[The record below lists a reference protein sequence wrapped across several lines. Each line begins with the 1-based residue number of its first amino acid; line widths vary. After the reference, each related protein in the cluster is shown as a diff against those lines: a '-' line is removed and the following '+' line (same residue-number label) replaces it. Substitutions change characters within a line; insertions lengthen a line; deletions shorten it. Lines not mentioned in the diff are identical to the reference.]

1 MPSSFAARTS
11 KSMPNPSKNG
21 PKQARG
27 YPLEGPERSKTAQGH
42 PGALQETPR
51 DGQKASPRAS
61 GSALEA
67 LWARLERHLG
77 VQEVTL
83 RGDFEPK
90 MKIDSGNADFL
101 KSMLSPRRE
110 HRFGGPEGPKMQCS
124 TLPCSEMGSRRAQ
137 ERLRGRR
144 KRSRDDQK
152 AIPTVSGN
160 AHDALWARLER
171 H

>member
-1 MPSSFAARTS
+1 MPSHFAVRTS
-11 KSMPNPSKNG
+11 KSMPNPSKVR

-27 YPLEGPERSKTAQGH
+27 YPLEGPERCK
-42 PGALQETPR
+42 TPR

-67 LWARLERHLG
+67 LWARLERDLG

-90 MKIDSGNADFL
+90 MKIDSGSADFL

-110 HRFGGPEGPKMQCS
+110 HRFWGPEGPEIEPRTHPERSCEAK
-124 TLPCSEMGSRRAQ
+124 RAEE
-137 ERLRGRR
+137 ER
-144 KRSRDDQK
+144 KS
-152 AIPTVSGN
+152 A
-160 AHDALWARLER
+160 
-171 H
+171 

>member
-1 MPSSFAARTS
+1 MPSSFAVRTS
-11 KSMPNPSKNG
+11 KSMPTPSRNA

-42 PGALQETPR
+42 PGAPQETPR

-61 GSALEA
+61 GSALET

-110 HRFGGPEGPKMQCS
+110 HRFGGPEGP
-124 TLPCSEMGSRRAQ
+124 EMEPKTHVERSCEAKRAEE
-137 ERLRGRR
+137 ER
-144 KRSRDDQK
+144 KS
-152 AIPTVSGN
+152 A
-160 AHDALWARLER
+160 
-171 H
+171 

>member
-1 MPSSFAARTS
+1 
-11 KSMPNPSKNG
+11 MPNPSKIG
-21 PKQARG
+21 PQQARG
-27 YPLEGPERSKTAQGH
+27 YPQEGPERSKTAQGH

-90 MKIDSGNADFL
+90 MKIDSGIADFL
-101 KSMLSPRRE
+101 ESMLSPAWE
-110 HRFGGPEGPKMQCS
+110 HVFCFFFSMI
-124 TLPCSEMGSRRAQ
+124 L
-137 ERLRGRR
+137 
-144 KRSRDDQK
+144 
-152 AIPTVSGN
+152 
-160 AHDALWARLER
+160 
-171 H
+171 

>member
-1 MPSSFAARTS
+1 
-11 KSMPNPSKNG
+11 MPNPFKNG

-27 YPLEGPERSKTAQGH
+27 YPLEGPDRSKTAQGH

-51 DGQKASPRAS
+51 DGPKASPRAS
-61 GSALEA
+61 GGALEA

-110 HRFGGPEGPKMQCS
+110 HRKWGPEGPKMEPR
-124 TLPCSEMGSRRAQ
+124 T
-137 ERLRGRR
+137 
-144 KRSRDDQK
+144 
-152 AIPTVSGN
+152 
-160 AHDALWARLER
+160 HLER
-171 H
+171 SCEAKRAEEERKSD

>member
-110 HRFGGPEGPKMQCS
+110 HRFWGPEGPKMEPRTHPERSC
-124 TLPCSEMGSRRAQ
+124 EAKRAEE
-137 ERLRGRR
+137 ER
-144 KRSRDDQK
+144 KS
-152 AIPTVSGN
+152 A
-160 AHDALWARLER
+160 
-171 H
+171 

>member
-11 KSMPNPSKNG
+11 KSMPNPSKMG
-21 PKQARG
+21 PKQAWG
-27 YPLEGPERSKTAQGH
+27 YPLEGPARSKTGY

-51 DGQKASPRAS
+51 DGQKASPSAS

-90 MKIDSGNADFL
+90 MKIDRGHADFL

-110 HRFGGPEGPKMQCS
+110 HRK
-124 TLPCSEMGSRRAQ
+124 
-137 ERLRGRR
+137 
-144 KRSRDDQK
+144 
-152 AIPTVSGN
+152 
-160 AHDALWARLER
+160 
-171 H
+171 

>member
-1 MPSSFAARTS
+1 MPSSFAAPTS
-11 KSMPNPSKNG
+11 KSMLNPSKNG
-21 PKQARG
+21 PKKARG
-27 YPLEGPERSKTAQGH
+27 YPLESPERSKTAQGH

-110 HRFGGPEGPKMQCS
+110 HRFWGPEGPKMEPR
-124 TLPCSEMGSRRAQ
+124 T
-137 ERLRGRR
+137 
-144 KRSRDDQK
+144 
-152 AIPTVSGN
+152 
-160 AHDALWARLER
+160 HLER
-171 H
+171 SCEAKRADEERKSA

>member
-1 MPSSFAARTS
+1 MPSSFAVQTS
-11 KSMPNPSKNG
+11 KSMPNPSKIG
-21 PKQARG
+21 PEQARG
-27 YPLEGPERSKTAQGH
+27 YPQKGPERSKTAQGH

-51 DGQKASPRAS
+51 GGQKASRRAS

-110 HRFGGPEGPKMQCS
+110 HRFWGPEGPKMEPRTHPERSC
-124 TLPCSEMGSRRAQ
+124 EAKRAEE
-137 ERLRGRR
+137 ER
-144 KRSRDDQK
+144 KSD
-152 AIPTVSGN
+152 
-160 AHDALWARLER
+160 
-171 H
+171 

>member
-1 MPSSFAARTS
+1 MPSSFFARTS

-21 PKQARG
+21 PERARG
-27 YPLEGPERSKTAQGH
+27 YPLEGPERSKMAQGH

-51 DGQKASPRAS
+51 DSQKASPRAS
-61 GSALEA
+61 GSALET

-90 MKIDSGNADFL
+90 MKIDRGNADFL

-110 HRFGGPEGPKMQCS
+110 HRF
-124 TLPCSEMGSRRAQ
+124 LGSRESKNGAQ
-137 ERLRGRR
+137 N
-144 KRSRDDQK
+144 
-152 AIPTVSGN
+152 ASGT
-160 AHDALWARLER
+160 LL
-171 H
+171 